1 MTSKEK
7 IKEVIGMLNE
17 IEEDI
22 TVPKNVKLKIKEV
35 IETLKDDKEMSIK
48 VNTALNELDELAD
61 DANVQPYT
69 RTQLYGV
76 VSLLEKISD

>member
-1 MTSKEK
+1 MAPKEK
-7 IKEVIGMLNE
+7 IKEVIGMLSE
-17 IEEDI
+17 LGDDM

-35 IETLKDDKEMSIK
+35 IETLKDSKELSIR
-48 VNTALNELDELAD
+48 VNEALNELDDIAD

-76 VSLLEKISD
+76 VSLLEKI

>member
-1 MTSKEK
+1 MAPKEK
-7 IKEVIGMLNE
+7 IKEIIGMLSE
-17 IEEDI
+17 LGEDM

-35 IETLKDDKEMSIK
+35 IETLGDSKELSIR
-48 VNTALNELDELAD
+48 VNEALNELDEIAD

-76 VSLLEKISD
+76 ISLLEKI

>member
-1 MTSKEK
+1 MAPKEK
-7 IKEVIGMLNE
+7 IKEIIGMLSE
-17 IEEDI
+17 LGEDM

-35 IETLKDDKEMSIK
+35 IETLGDGKELSIR
-48 VNTALNELDELAD
+48 VNEALNELDEIAD

-76 VSLLEKISD
+76 VSLLEKI